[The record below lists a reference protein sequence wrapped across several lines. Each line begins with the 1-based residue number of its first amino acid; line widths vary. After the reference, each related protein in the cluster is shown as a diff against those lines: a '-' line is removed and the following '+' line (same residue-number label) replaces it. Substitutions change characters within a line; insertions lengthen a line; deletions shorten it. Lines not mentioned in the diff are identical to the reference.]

1 MMYTHI
7 FIEVYYYKQHSH
19 SHLLYFLYIC
29 TYICRWA
36 DEFEFSRLFLGILR
50 HMLSGKRQRKGI
62 DLYMLMSYTCD
73 LGKI

>member
-1 MMYTHI
+1 MIMMITMMYTHI

-50 HMLSGKRQRKGI
+50 HMLSGKKA
-62 DLYMLMSYTCD
+62 
-73 LGKI
+73 KKKE